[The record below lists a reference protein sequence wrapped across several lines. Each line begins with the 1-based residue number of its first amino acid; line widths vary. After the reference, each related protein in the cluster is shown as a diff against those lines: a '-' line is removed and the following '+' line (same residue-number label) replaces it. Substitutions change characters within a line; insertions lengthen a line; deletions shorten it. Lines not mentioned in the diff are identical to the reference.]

1 MLSFALS
8 CFRENEVTR
17 ALVLLHLPKWLALIL
32 ALGAGFASGAV
43 QAQGAFPIKSVTL
56 VLPFPPGGST
66 DIVARTIQPR
76 LSALLGQPVLVDNRS
91 GAAGVIATNYVA
103 KSTPDGYTLF
113 LSFDTHA
120 INPIVYK
127 DIPYDTFKDL
137 LPVTLLVRFPLVMG
151 AYGGLPANNLK
162 EFVALAK
169 SQPGKLN
176 YASTGL
182 GSLNHLLA
190 ENLKS
195 LAGIDV
201 LHVPYKGGGP
211 AIQAMLT
218 GEVAFCFLSYGA
230 QKGQMA
236 AGKLKPL
243 AVTGARRMADLP
255 DVPTVAESGFPGFE
269 AYSWIG
275 IFAPAGT
282 PDTVIRR
289 LHQDFTAALQD
300 PEVKAKLVAAGF
312 EPIGSTPQDLG
323 QFVHREYDKWS
334 RFVKDAKIRFE

>member
-1 MLSFALS
+1 MHKSMIV
-8 CFRENEVTR
+8 C
-17 ALVLLHLPKWLALIL
+17 LAAFVGIL
-32 ALGAGFASGAV
+32 ASVNALTAM
-43 QAQGAFPIKSVTL
+43 AQGAYPAKSVTL

-66 DIVARTIQPR
+66 DIVARTIQPK

-103 KSTPDGYTLF
+103 KSAPDGYTLF

-137 LPVTLLVRFPLVMG
+137 VPVTLLVRFPLVMG
-151 AYGGLPANNLK
+151 AYGGLEAGNLK

-182 GSLNHLLA
+182 GSMNHLLA

-195 LAGIDV
+195 LAGVDV

-218 GEVAFCFLSYGA
+218 GEVAFCFLSYAA
-230 QKGQMA
+230 QKGQMQ

-243 AVTGARRMADLP
+243 AVSGARRMADLP
-255 DVPTVAESGFPGFE
+255 DVPTVAESGYPGFE

-282 PDTVIRR
+282 PEAVIRR
-289 LHQDFTAALQD
+289 LHQDFALTLQD
-300 PEVKAKLVAAGF
+300 AEVKAKLVTAGF
-312 EPIGSTPQDLG
+312 EPVGSTPQELG
-323 QFVHREYDKWS
+323 QFVRNEYDKWAK
-334 RFVKDAKIRFE
+334 FVKEAKIRFE

>member
-1 MLSFALS
+1 MRKSMIGCL
-8 CFRENEVTR
+8 T
-17 ALVLLHLPKWLALIL
+17 VLCGIW
-32 ALGAGFASGAV
+32 AGFSAFTAM
-43 QAQGAFPIKSVTL
+43 AQGAYPSKSVTL

-66 DIVARTIQPR
+66 DIVARTIQPK
-76 LSALLGQPVLVDNRS
+76 LSGLLGQPVLVDNRS

-103 KSTPDGYTLF
+103 KSAPDGYTLF

-137 LPVTLLVRFPLVMG
+137 VPVTLLVRFPLVMG
-151 AYGGLPANNLK
+151 AYGGLAAGNLK

-169 SQPGKLN
+169 SQPGRLN

-182 GSLNHLLA
+182 GSMNHLLA

-195 LAGIDV
+195 LAGVDV

-218 GEVAFCFLSYGA
+218 GEVAFCFLSYAA
-230 QKGQMA
+230 QKGQMQ

-243 AVTGARRMADLP
+243 AVSGARRMADLP
-255 DVPTVAESGFPGFE
+255 DVPTVAESGYPGFE

-282 PDTVIRR
+282 PEAVIKR
-289 LHQDFTAALQD
+289 LHQDFALTLQE

-312 EPIGSTPQDLG
+312 EPIGSTPQELG
-323 QFVHREYDKWS
+323 QFVRHEYDKWAK
-334 RFVKDAKIRFE
+334 FVKDAKIRFE

>member
-1 MLSFALS
+1 MTYAALVVKRLRLS
-8 CFRENEVTR
+8 C
-17 ALVLLHLPKWLALIL
+17 LLI
-32 ALGAGFASGAV
+32 ALGVSLAPLAV
-43 QAQGAFPIKSVTL
+43 HAQGTFPNKAVTL

-91 GAAGVIATNYVA
+91 GAAGIIATNYVA
-103 KSTPDGYTLF
+103 KSAPDGYTLF

-137 LPVTLLVRFPLVMG
+137 VPVTLLVRFPLVMG
-151 AYGGLPANNLK
+151 AYGGLTANNLK
-162 EFVALAK
+162 EFIGLAK
-169 SQPGKLN
+169 SRPGKLN

-182 GSLNHLLA
+182 GSMNHLLA

-218 GEVAFCFLSYGA
+218 GEVAFCFLSYAA
-230 QKGQMA
+230 QKGQMQ

-243 AVTGARRMADLP
+243 AVTGAKRMADLP

-269 AYSWIG
+269 AYS
-275 IFAPAGT
+275 
-282 PDTVIRR
+282 
-289 LHQDFTAALQD
+289 
-300 PEVKAKLVAAGF
+300 
-312 EPIGSTPQDLG
+312 
-323 QFVHREYDKWS
+323 
-334 RFVKDAKIRFE
+334 

>member
-1 MLSFALS
+1 M
-8 CFRENEVTR
+8 R
-17 ALVLLHLPKWLALIL
+17 KALIGCLSVLFGIWASVAASTVL
-32 ALGAGFASGAV
+32 AQVAYPGK
-43 QAQGAFPIKSVTL
+43 PVTL

-76 LSALLGQPVLVDNRS
+76 LSALLGQAVLVDNRS
-91 GAAGVIATNYVA
+91 GAAGMIATNYVA
-103 KSTPDGYTLF
+103 KSAPDGYTLF

-127 DIPYDTFKDL
+127 DIAYDTFKDL
-137 LPVTLLVRFPLVMG
+137 VPVTLLVRFPLVMG
-151 AYGGLPANNLK
+151 AYGGLAANNLR

-195 LAGIDV
+195 LAGVDV

-230 QKGQMA
+230 QKGQMQ

-243 AVTGARRMADLP
+243 AVSGARRMADLP

-282 PDTVIRR
+282 PDAAIKR
-289 LHQDFTAALQD
+289 LHQDFALVLQD
-300 PEVKAKLVAAGF
+300 PEVKSKLVAAGF
-312 EPIGSTPQDLG
+312 EPVGSTPQELG
-323 QFVHREYDKWS
+323 QFVRHEYDKWAK
-334 RFVKDAKIRFE
+334 FVKDAKIRFE

>member
-1 MLSFALS
+1 MHKSMIV
-8 CFRENEVTR
+8 C
-17 ALVLLHLPKWLALIL
+17 LAAFVGIL
-32 ALGAGFASGAV
+32 ASVNALTAM
-43 QAQGAFPIKSVTL
+43 AQGAYPAKSVTL

-66 DIVARTIQPR
+66 DIVARTIQPK
-76 LSALLGQPVLVDNRS
+76 LSALVGQPVLVDNRS

-103 KSTPDGYTLF
+103 KSAPDGYTLF

-137 LPVTLLVRFPLVMG
+137 VPVTLLVRFPLVMG
-151 AYGGLPANNLK
+151 AYGGLEAGNLK

-182 GSLNHLLA
+182 GSMNHLLA

-195 LAGIDV
+195 LAGVDV

-218 GEVAFCFLSYGA
+218 GEVAFCFLSYAA
-230 QKGQMA
+230 QKGQMQ

-243 AVTGARRMADLP
+243 AVSGARRMADLP
-255 DVPTVAESGFPGFE
+255 DVPTVAESGYPGFE

-282 PDTVIRR
+282 PEAVIRR
-289 LHQDFTAALQD
+289 LHQDFALTLQD
-300 PEVKAKLVAAGF
+300 AEVKAKLVTAGF
-312 EPIGSTPQDLG
+312 EPVGSTPQELG
-323 QFVHREYDKWS
+323 QFVRNEYDKWAK
-334 RFVKDAKIRFE
+334 FVKEAKIRFE

>member
-1 MLSFALS
+1 MRKSMMGCLA
-8 CFRENEVTR
+8 
-17 ALVLLHLPKWLALIL
+17 ALVGIL
-32 ALGAGFASGAV
+32 ASVNALTV
-43 QAQGAFPIKSVTL
+43 MAQGAYPAKSVTL

-66 DIVARTIQPR
+66 DIVARTIQPK
-76 LSALLGQPVLVDNRS
+76 LSGLLGQPVLVDNRS

-103 KSTPDGYTLF
+103 KSAPDGYTLF

-137 LPVTLLVRFPLVMG
+137 VPVTLLVRFPLVMG
-151 AYGGLPANNLK
+151 AYGGLAAGNLK

-182 GSLNHLLA
+182 GSMNHLLA

-195 LAGIDV
+195 LAGVDV

-218 GEVAFCFLSYGA
+218 GEVAFCFLSYAA
-230 QKGQMA
+230 QKGQMQ

-243 AVTGARRMADLP
+243 AVSGARRMTDLP
-255 DVPTVAESGFPGFE
+255 DVPTVAESGYPGFE

-282 PDTVIRR
+282 PEAVIKR
-289 LHQDFTAALQD
+289 LHQDFALTLQD
-300 PEVKAKLVAAGF
+300 PEVKAKLVTAGF
-312 EPIGSTPQDLG
+312 EPVGSTPQELG
-323 QFVHREYDKWS
+323 QFVRHEYDKWAK
-334 RFVKDAKIRFE
+334 FVKDAKIRFE

>member
-1 MLSFALS
+1 MTHGLINLKTLTLIAMLVAM
-8 CFRENEVTR
+8 
-17 ALVLLHLPKWLALIL
+17 
-32 ALGAGFASGAV
+32 GAGLAPGLV
-43 QAQGAFPIKSVTL
+43 QAQAAYPGKSVTL

-66 DIVARTIQPR
+66 DIVARTIQPK
-76 LSALLGQPVLVDNRS
+76 LSGLLGQPVLVDNRA

-137 LPVTLLVRFPLVMG
+137 VPVTLLVRFPLVMG
-151 AYGGLPANNLK
+151 AYGGLAANNLK

-169 SQPGKLN
+169 GQPGKLN

-182 GSLNHLLA
+182 GSMNHLLA

-218 GEVAFCFLSYGA
+218 GEVAFCFLSYAA
-230 QKGQMA
+230 QKGQMQ

-243 AVTGARRMADLP
+243 AVTGAKRMADLP
-255 DVPTVAESGFPGFE
+255 DVPTVAESGFAGFE

-282 PDTVIRR
+282 PEAVIKR
-289 LHQDFTAALQD
+289 LHQDFALSLQN
-300 PEVKAKLVAAGF
+300 PEVKAKLIAAGF
-312 EPIGSTPQDLG
+312 EPVGSTPQELD
-323 QFVHREYDKWS
+323 QFVRREYDKWS
-334 RFVKDAKIRFE
+334 KFVKEAKIRFE

>member
-1 MLSFALS
+1 MRKSMIACLA
-8 CFRENEVTR
+8 
-17 ALVLLHLPKWLALIL
+17 ALVGIL
-32 ALGAGFASGAV
+32 ASVNALTAM
-43 QAQGAFPIKSVTL
+43 AQGAYPSKSVTL

-66 DIVARTIQPR
+66 DIVARTIQPK
-76 LSALLGQPVLVDNRS
+76 LSALLSQPVLVDNRS

-103 KSTPDGYTLF
+103 KSAPDGYTLF

-137 LPVTLLVRFPLVMG
+137 VPVTLLVRFPLVMG
-151 AYGGLPANNLK
+151 AYGGLAAGNLK

-182 GSLNHLLA
+182 GSMNHLLA

-195 LAGIDV
+195 LAGVDV

-218 GEVAFCFLSYGA
+218 GEVAFCFLSYAA
-230 QKGQMA
+230 QKGQMQ

-243 AVTGARRMADLP
+243 AVSGARRMADLP
-255 DVPTVAESGFPGFE
+255 DVPTVAESGYPGFE

-282 PDTVIRR
+282 PEAVIRR
-289 LHQDFTAALQD
+289 LHQDFALTLQD
-300 PEVKAKLVAAGF
+300 AEVKAKLVTAGF
-312 EPIGSTPQDLG
+312 EPVGSTPQELG
-323 QFVHREYDKWS
+323 QFVRNEYDKWAK
-334 RFVKDAKIRFE
+334 FVKEAKIRFE

>member
-1 MLSFALS
+1 MHKSMIV
-8 CFRENEVTR
+8 C
-17 ALVLLHLPKWLALIL
+17 LAAFVGIL
-32 ALGAGFASGAV
+32 ASVNALTAM
-43 QAQGAFPIKSVTL
+43 AQGAYPAKSVTL

-66 DIVARTIQPR
+66 DIVARTIQPK

-103 KSTPDGYTLF
+103 KSAPDGYTLF

-137 LPVTLLVRFPLVMG
+137 VPVTLLVRFPLVMG
-151 AYGGLPANNLK
+151 AYGGLAAGNLK

-169 SQPGKLN
+169 SQAGKLN

-182 GSLNHLLA
+182 GSMNHLLA

-195 LAGIDV
+195 LAGVDV

-218 GEVAFCFLSYGA
+218 GEVAFCFLSYAA
-230 QKGQMA
+230 QKGQMQ

-243 AVTGARRMADLP
+243 AVSGARRMADLP
-255 DVPTVAESGFPGFE
+255 DVPTVAESGYPGFE

-282 PDTVIRR
+282 PEAVIRR
-289 LHQDFTAALQD
+289 LHQDFALTLQD
-300 PEVKAKLVAAGF
+300 AEVKAKLVTAGF
-312 EPIGSTPQDLG
+312 EPVGSTPQELG
-323 QFVHREYDKWS
+323 QFVRNEYDKWAK
-334 RFVKDAKIRFE
+334 FVKEAKIRFE

>member
-1 MLSFALS
+1 MLIGCLSVVFALWAGSASFA
-8 CFRENEVTR
+8 
-17 ALVLLHLPKWLALIL
+17 VL
-32 ALGAGFASGAV
+32 
-43 QAQGAFPIKSVTL
+43 AQGAYPNKSVTL

-66 DIVARTIQPR
+66 DIVARTIQPK

-103 KSTPDGYTLF
+103 KSAPDGYTLF

-137 LPVTLLVRFPLVMG
+137 VPVTLLVRFPLVMG

-169 SQPGKLN
+169 TQPDKFN

-182 GSLNHLLA
+182 GSVNHLLA

-195 LAGIDV
+195 LAGMQV

-218 GEVAFCFLSYGA
+218 GEVAFCFLSYAA
-230 QKGQMA
+230 QKGQMQ

-243 AVTGARRMADLP
+243 AVSGSRRMADLP

-282 PDTVIRR
+282 PDAVIKR
-289 LHQDFTAALQD
+289 LHQDFTLSLQD
-300 PEVKAKLVAAGF
+300 AEVKAKLVAAGF
-312 EPIGSTPQDLG
+312 EPVGSTPQELD

-334 RFVKDAKIRFE
+334 KFVKQAKIRFE

>member
-1 MLSFALS
+1 MHKSMIACLA
-8 CFRENEVTR
+8 
-17 ALVLLHLPKWLALIL
+17 ALVGIL
-32 ALGAGFASGAV
+32 ASVNALTAM
-43 QAQGAFPIKSVTL
+43 AQGAYPAKSVTL

-66 DIVARTIQPR
+66 DIVARTIQPK

-103 KSTPDGYTLF
+103 KSAPDGYTLF

-137 LPVTLLVRFPLVMG
+137 VPVTLLVRFPLVMG
-151 AYGGLPANNLK
+151 AYGGLAAGNLK

-182 GSLNHLLA
+182 GSMNHLLA

-195 LAGIDV
+195 LAGVDV

-218 GEVAFCFLSYGA
+218 GEVAFCFLSYAA
-230 QKGQMA
+230 QKGQMQ

-243 AVTGARRMADLP
+243 AVSGARRMADLP
-255 DVPTVAESGFPGFE
+255 DVPTVAESGYPGFE

-282 PDTVIRR
+282 PEAVIRR
-289 LHQDFTAALQD
+289 LHQDFALTLQD
-300 PEVKAKLVAAGF
+300 AEVKAKLVTAGF
-312 EPIGSTPQDLG
+312 EPVGSTPQELG
-323 QFVHREYDKWS
+323 QFVRNEYDKWAK
-334 RFVKDAKIRFE
+334 FVKEAKIRFE

>member
-1 MLSFALS
+1 MHKSMIV
-8 CFRENEVTR
+8 C
-17 ALVLLHLPKWLALIL
+17 LAAFVGIL
-32 ALGAGFASGAV
+32 ASVNALTAM
-43 QAQGAFPIKSVTL
+43 AQGAYPAKSVTL

-66 DIVARTIQPR
+66 DIVARTIQPK

-103 KSTPDGYTLF
+103 KSAPDGYTVF

-137 LPVTLLVRFPLVMG
+137 VPVTLLVRFPLVMG
-151 AYGGLPANNLK
+151 AYGGLAAGNLK

-169 SQPGKLN
+169 SQAGKLN

-182 GSLNHLLA
+182 GSMNHLLA

-195 LAGIDV
+195 LAGVDV

-218 GEVAFCFLSYGA
+218 GEVAFCFLSYAA
-230 QKGQMA
+230 QKGQMQ

-243 AVTGARRMADLP
+243 AVSGARRMADLP
-255 DVPTVAESGFPGFE
+255 DVPTVAESGYPGFE

-282 PDTVIRR
+282 PEAVIRR
-289 LHQDFTAALQD
+289 LHQDFALTLQD
-300 PEVKAKLVAAGF
+300 AEVKAKLVTAGF
-312 EPIGSTPQDLG
+312 EPVGSTPQELG
-323 QFVHREYDKWS
+323 QFVRNEYDKWAK
-334 RFVKDAKIRFE
+334 FVKEAKIRFE

>member
-1 MLSFALS
+1 
-8 CFRENEVTR
+8 VTR
-17 ALVLLHLPKWLALIL
+17 ALVIMKTLKLFVMML
-32 ALGAGFASGAV
+32 ALGAGLAPCIA
-43 QAQGAFPIKSVTL
+43 QAQSGYPNKPVTL

-66 DIVARTIQPR
+66 DIVARTIQQR

-103 KSTPDGYTLF
+103 KSAPDGYTLF

-137 LPVTLLVRFPLVMG
+137 VPVTLLVRFPLVMG
-151 AYGGLPANNLK
+151 AYGGLPAGNLK
-162 EFVALAK
+162 EFIALAK

-182 GSLNHLLA
+182 GSMNHLLA

-211 AIQAMLT
+211 AIQAMIT
-218 GEVAFCFLSYGA
+218 GEVAFCFLSYAA
-230 QKGQMA
+230 QKGQMQ
-236 AGKLKPL
+236 AGKLRPL
-243 AVTGARRMADLP
+243 AVTGAKRMADLP

-282 PDTVIRR
+282 PDAVIKR
-289 LHQDFTAALQD
+289 LHQDFAAALQT
-300 PEVKAKLVAAGF
+300 PEVHAKLVAAGF
-312 EPIGSTPQDLG
+312 EPVGSTPQELG
-323 QFVHREYDKWS
+323 SFVRREYDKWAK
-334 RFVKDAKIRFE
+334 FVKDAKIRFE

>member
-1 MLSFALS
+1 MHKSMIACLA
-8 CFRENEVTR
+8 
-17 ALVLLHLPKWLALIL
+17 ALVGIL
-32 ALGAGFASGAV
+32 ASVNALTAM
-43 QAQGAFPIKSVTL
+43 AQGAYPAKSVTL

-66 DIVARTIQPR
+66 DIVARTIQPK

-103 KSTPDGYTLF
+103 KSAPDGYTLF

-137 LPVTLLVRFPLVMG
+137 VPVTLLVRFPLVMG
-151 AYGGLPANNLK
+151 AYGGLAAGNLK

-169 SQPGKLN
+169 SQAGKLN

-182 GSLNHLLA
+182 GSMNHLLA

-195 LAGIDV
+195 LAGVDV

-218 GEVAFCFLSYGA
+218 GEVAFCFLSYAA
-230 QKGQMA
+230 QKGQMQ

-243 AVTGARRMADLP
+243 AVSGARRMADLP
-255 DVPTVAESGFPGFE
+255 DVPTVAESGYPGFE

-282 PDTVIRR
+282 PEAVIRR
-289 LHQDFTAALQD
+289 LHQDFALTLQD
-300 PEVKAKLVAAGF
+300 AEVKAKLVTAGF
-312 EPIGSTPQDLG
+312 EPVGSTPQELG
-323 QFVHREYDKWS
+323 QFVRNEYDKWAK
-334 RFVKDAKIRFE
+334 FVKEAKIRFE

>member
-1 MLSFALS
+1 MRKSMIACLA
-8 CFRENEVTR
+8 
-17 ALVLLHLPKWLALIL
+17 ALVGIL
-32 ALGAGFASGAV
+32 ASVNALTAM
-43 QAQGAFPIKSVTL
+43 AQGAYPAKSVTL

-66 DIVARTIQPR
+66 DIVARTIQPK
-76 LSALLGQPVLVDNRS
+76 LSALLSQPVLVDNRS

-103 KSTPDGYTLF
+103 KSAPDGYTLF

-127 DIPYDTFKDL
+127 DIPYDIFKDL
-137 LPVTLLVRFPLVMG
+137 VPVTLLVRFPLVMG
-151 AYGGLPANNLK
+151 AYGGLAAGNLK

-182 GSLNHLLA
+182 GSMNHLLA

-195 LAGIDV
+195 LAGVDV

-218 GEVAFCFLSYGA
+218 GEVAFCFLSYAA
-230 QKGQMA
+230 QKGQMQ

-243 AVTGARRMADLP
+243 AVSGARRMADLP
-255 DVPTVAESGFPGFE
+255 DVPTVAESGYPGFE

-282 PDTVIRR
+282 PEAVIRR
-289 LHQDFTAALQD
+289 LHQDFALTLQD
-300 PEVKAKLVAAGF
+300 AEVKAKLVTAGF
-312 EPIGSTPQDLG
+312 EPVGSTPQELG
-323 QFVHREYDKWS
+323 QFVRNEYDKWAK
-334 RFVKDAKIRFE
+334 FVKEAKIRFE